1 MKIWKTISAALL
13 AGVTLIGCVGCGWT
27 TGEYKDN
34 TDYSQNDTSD
44 RSGWVLRDRPS
55 ADSFENKVLN
65 ITYYNGG
72 YGQAWIEEM
81 KTEFE
86 KDYPGVTV
94 RLTASDNVT
103 GTLQTELENSPD
115 DIYISHDIAWETY
128 GTKGLIADLTTDLYE
143 ATIYTD
149 SNQDGLPIRFKD
161 LLTQS
166 SLTCSAYMGHYYK
179 VAQVQGAGGI
189 IYNKTLFDKHGWQIP
204 ETYEELEALCE
215 TIYQA
220 NVTPFLVAGTEG
232 YLWDSLV
239 YDWWIQIAGEEEFLR
254 MYSGEDKTCWDP
266 SVYPYQKQAYEYWY
280 NLFVKNK
287 DKYMLSGFEGMSNI
301 TANEMFVAGL
311 AAMMPATSWAVN
323 ELGADVVEE
332 AEIDVGLIP
341 TPYVKEA
348 KKDENGN

>member
-189 IYNKTLFDKHGWQIP
+189 F
-204 ETYEELEALCE
+204 
-215 TIYQA
+215 
-220 NVTPFLVAGTEG
+220 
-232 YLWDSLV
+232 
-239 YDWWIQIAGEEEFLR
+239 
-254 MYSGEDKTCWDP
+254 
-266 SVYPYQKQAYEYWY
+266 
-280 NLFVKNK
+280 
-287 DKYMLSGFEGMSNI
+287 
-301 TANEMFVAGL
+301 
-311 AAMMPATSWAVN
+311 
-323 ELGADVVEE
+323 
-332 AEIDVGLIP
+332 
-341 TPYVKEA
+341 
-348 KKDENGN
+348 